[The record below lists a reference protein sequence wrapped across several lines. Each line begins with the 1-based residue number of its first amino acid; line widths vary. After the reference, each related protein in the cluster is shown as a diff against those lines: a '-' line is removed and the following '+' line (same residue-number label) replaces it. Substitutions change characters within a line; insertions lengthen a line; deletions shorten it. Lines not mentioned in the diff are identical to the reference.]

1 MIPAGAIDDV
11 CDSIKNGSK
20 LTKKDYDK
28 LLDVCKVAG
37 KNTDEVVEI
46 TKFRSFRAL
55 KDYLGD
61 PGKDKQ
67 WHHIV
72 EQCQAKST
80 RSGFDISEINK
91 VSNVKATPK
100 KVHEEISK
108 YYSSHQPFVGDNKTV
123 RDWLNGQSFE
133 KQYEFG
139 MEQWEKSMKKYG
151 YPIN

>member
-1 MIPAGAIDDV
+1 MPAGAIDDV
-11 CDSIKNGSK
+11 CESIKNGNR

-28 LLDVCKVAG
+28 LLDVCKAAG

-72 EQCQAKST
+72 EQCQAKAT
-80 RSGFDISEINK
+80 RSNFDVSDINK

-108 YYSSHQPFVGDNKTV
+108 YYSQKQRFTEGKTF
-123 RDWLNGQSFE
+123 RDWLNGKSFDE
-133 KQYEFG
+133 QYKYG
-139 MEQWEKSMKKYG
+139 MEVWETEMKKAG
-151 YPIN
+151 YSIN